1 MTIDNSL
8 DSEQLLNQL
17 TGATEQAVGQLEA
30 REREA
35 VDLEARFLELESQ
48 MDDAAK
54 IRDERERDLRVK
66 VLTADLQELR
76 SDAEKE
82 AEDLAQAV
90 FGLNAMLESMGTEY
104 AKLNQF
110 NGEETGLIE
119 RNKERLEQATKDLE
133 SAQNRRFFRN
143 RALADAKSEM
153 QFAEQALKD
162 ATAEARRK
170 ARQRLLKAD
179 MEASLQE
186 FMLRVERTI
195 AIMERRKAVI
205 EGQLQA
211 VTNKKEHA
219 FQIKEQAARALEQLD
234 QELTGSEEQL
244 RIEEEQMQALQ
255 NGTSEHAEQSNKV
268 STLRAQVEDL
278 RGRRNTALVLF
289 QSKEKFAAELEV
301 HERTQMK
308 LRDNQRMWI
317 TALRSD
323 TEERVVTFRS
333 RLEAMKAMA
342 DQDIAKQLDEL
353 GADTD
358 QRNVEYMARA
368 GAVSD
373 ELRMKRM
380 EMHPQ
385 RVADIQAARAAQAE
399 AIQRIRQRERKMIE
413 QFKEQY
419 GLDPTSSS
427 FFTYDGAANGDST
440 GSEETF

>member
-1 MTIDNSL
+1 MTIDRSL
-8 DSEQLLNQL
+8 DSEQLLGQL

-30 REREA
+30 RERDA
-35 VDLEARFLELESQ
+35 IDLEARFQDLEAQ
-48 MDDAAK
+48 MDEAAK
-54 IRDERERDLRVK
+54 IRDERERDLRVQ
-66 VLTADLQELR
+66 VLTADLEELR
-76 SDAEKE
+76 SDADKE

-104 AKLNQF
+104 AKLNEF
-110 NGEETGLIE
+110 NTEEQGLIE
-119 RNKERLEQATKDLE
+119 RNRARFEQAKKDLE
-133 SAQNRRFFRN
+133 SAQNRRFFKN
-143 RALADAKSEM
+143 RALADARSEV

-195 AIMERRKAVI
+195 AIMERRKSVI

-211 VTNKKEHA
+211 VTSKKEHA
-219 FQIKEQAARALEQLD
+219 FQVKEQAARALEQLD
-234 QELTGSEEQL
+234 QELSTSEEQL
-244 RIEEEQMQALQ
+244 RVEEEQLQALQ
-255 NGTSEHAEQSNKV
+255 NGTSEHAEQSNTV
-268 STLRAQVEDL
+268 SSLRAGVEDL

-358 QRNVEYMARA
+358 QLNVEYMARA

-380 EMHPQ
+380 EKHPQ
-385 RVADIQAARAAQAE
+385 RVADIAAARAAQAE
-399 AIQRIRQRERKMIE
+399 AIQRIRQREQRMIE

-419 GLDPTSSS
+419 GLDPTASS
-427 FFTYDGAANGDST
+427 FFTYDGPDGAGA
-440 GSEETF
+440 EETF